1 MLVLCSTNS
10 SAGTRTSDHPQHLAF
25 HGLGPQHGRTPQK
38 SPGGSTHLLI
48 AVDKFTKWIEAK
60 PITNIRSEE
69 AVKFFLDIIYCF
81 SVPNCIITDHRTN
94 FTKKKF
100 LDLCDGYN
108 IRIDW
113 ALVGHPRTNGQ
124 VERANGMVL

>member
-1 MLVLCSTNS
+1 MVEPLKK
-10 SAGTRTSDHPQHLAF
+10 G
-25 HGLGPQHGRTPQK
+25 
-38 SPGGSTHLLI
+38 PGGFTHLLI

-60 PITNIRSEE
+60 PINNIRSKE
-69 AVKFFLDIIYCF
+69 AIKFFLDIIYRF
-81 SVPNCIITDHRTN
+81 SVPNCIITDHETN

-100 LDLCDGYN
+100 LDFYDGYG

-113 ALVGHPRTNGQ
+113 ASVGHPRTNGQ